1 VLRHGKLD
9 GSVSEIKIQFCGS
22 GASDSS
28 KFEREMDILRWIEY
42 IHWSNTESVSDW
54 VFGFQTL

>member
-1 VLRHGKLD
+1 MLRHGKLD

-42 IHWSNTESVSDW
+42 VHWSNTESVSDW
-54 VFGFQTL
+54 VFGF